1 MSRVPA
7 ALAVLLLTISS
18 AAWSDLHI
26 VSEVSTSESETI
38 IVEQWL
44 GDALGYRRQDNI
56 AYLTDLNSKEL
67 LLIDH
72 DQRTV
77 TRYVLVDPEPLGAF
91 QFEAEATGRSDT
103 VGKWQANEYRVTDS
117 RQPGVTYMI
126 WSTGDAPHLNDL
138 YRKFVRQVPGGD
150 AITMS
155 LGSMEGLPVRIE
167 TIIESPDGV
176 QSITTEVVTAE
187 IKEPP
192 RGIYDIPK
200 GYYVD

>member
-7 ALAVLLLTISS
+7 ALAVLMLTISP

-26 VSEVSTSESETI
+26 VSEVSTSPTEKI

-44 GDALGYRRQDNI
+44 GDTLGYRRQGDI
-56 AYLTDLNSKEL
+56 AYLTDLKDRQL

-91 QFEAEATGRSDT
+91 QFEAEQTGRSDK
-103 VGKWQANEYRVTDS
+103 VGKWQATEYRVTDS
-117 RQPGVTYMI
+117 RQPGVTYLI
-126 WSTGDAPHLNDL
+126 WSTADAPHLNDL

-155 LGSMEGLPVRIE
+155 LGSMEGFPVKIE
-167 TIIESPDGV
+167 TVIEAPEGV
-176 QSITTEVVTAE
+176 QNIITQVVTAE

-192 RGIYDIPK
+192 RGIYEIPK
-200 GYYVD
+200 GYYLD